1 MTTTTRWTTN
11 PPRGKKGKRSGI
23 SRTVEDMVVYEID
36 WPHFYVYRGQERKP
50 IQYAQITQSE
60 FMYGFL
66 AMLDNP
72 RNTMDKEVMLA
83 LLKDLMLDA
92 SQYGWTHIRSYYSML
107 ASGVEM
113 ARYSWSDTAQIA
125 ELRMQFAQRP
135 MFGSQQRQPYNSR
148 QSIPQGNVRICIPFQ
163 SDTCPHF
170 GAHDGYNHACAFCFA
185 NTGMLF
191 NHKERDCRR
200 KVFKSKNGLQGG
212 DLNLLP
218 LQLND
223 RKDMENVAD
232 ESSGKDNAD
241 CGSQLDDVDD
251 SKDSSAFS
259 VIENLNGGT
268 GKPSLSVSESF
279 NSCDSEDCL
288 NLTFSV
294 SENFN
299 SGDACDGVDID
310 DIAESHGDIGIYIG
324 VSEIIDYPFMQT
336 LVDDDDREALVLN
349 DALSENN
356 SVIGEMKMRVDNG
369 HENKT
374 MMRLKSKSI
383 SSECNELID
392 TSQFNA
398 NMLNIY
404 GRVVKTGAFR
414 LPVFRYLVV

>member
-1 MTTTTRWTTN
+1 MNNINSRDSDNLCLSGYLPRPDRDSRMSGDYGRSVQDRQMRPSVRFDNFGSPNNDIQEQDHHAGRREAYNDIQGRGN
-11 PPRGKKGKRSGI
+11 PAGNFQEQDHHAGQREACIGAMHEHRMDSFPRNRVHYANNLQEQDGISVRDGRVPSVSSLRQDRHIDQCVARRLAELGIHDDYYEIDSESTKRKRGKRSGI
-23 SRTVEDMVVYEID
+23 SRTVEDMVVNEID

-72 RNTMDKEVMLA
+72 RNTMDKEIMLA

-148 QSIPQGNVRICIPFQ
+148 QPNPQGNVRICIPFQ

-200 KVFKSKNGLQGG
+200 KLFKSKNGPQG
-212 DLNLLP
+212 
-218 LQLND
+218 
-223 RKDMENVAD
+223 E
-232 ESSGKDNAD
+232 
-241 CGSQLDDVDD
+241 
-251 SKDSSAFS
+251 
-259 VIENLNGGT
+259 T
-268 GKPSLSVSESF
+268 
-279 NSCDSEDCL
+279 
-288 NLTFSV
+288 
-294 SENFN
+294 
-299 SGDACDGVDID
+299 
-310 DIAESHGDIGIYIG
+310 
-324 VSEIIDYPFMQT
+324 
-336 LVDDDDREALVLN
+336 
-349 DALSENN
+349 
-356 SVIGEMKMRVDNG
+356 
-369 HENKT
+369 
-374 MMRLKSKSI
+374 
-383 SSECNELID
+383 
-392 TSQFNA
+392 
-398 NMLNIY
+398 
-404 GRVVKTGAFR
+404 
-414 LPVFRYLVV
+414 